1 MIYMII
7 TFIMV
12 NHFDDDII
20 IIIITVRRSFLDNY
34 PISMINI

>member
-20 IIIITVRRSFLDNY
+20 IIIITVWRSFLDNY
-34 PISMINI
+34 PISMINV